1 MDKKQY
7 SRETKILVQLA
18 KKTHNMPTLT
28 YAVEMVRKWRL
39 SKPNVYSSKETTFP
53 ELINALYKTTTEQGL
68 LKGDKLEEN
77 FVKIMDNWKNFRRIY
92 VTI

>member
-18 KKTHNMPTLT
+18 KKTHNMPTLA
-28 YAVEMVRKWRL
+28 YAVEMVRKWRM

-53 ELINALYKTTTEQGL
+53 ELINSLYRTITERGL
-68 LKGDKLEEN
+68 LEGDSLEEK
-77 FVKIMDNWKNFRRIY
+77 FIKIMDNWKSFRQVH

>member
-7 SRETKILVQLA
+7 SRETKILVKLA
-18 KKTHNMPTLT
+18 KKTNNMPTLT
-28 YAVEMVRKWRL
+28 YAVEMVRKWRM

-53 ELINALYKTTTEQGL
+53 ELIKSMYRTTSEHGL
-68 LKGDKLEEN
+68 LEGDRLEEN
-77 FVKIMDNWKNFRRIY
+77 FKKIMDNWKHFRQVY